1 MERPFSYDKLLKQ
14 YKLSIGEFNSNDL
27 DDYYKNF
34 LSMARSAL
42 LAEDISSSQL
52 NGELGSALTILYAK
66 SLMNNEDIATNPT
79 ITFLRSQLSLMT
91 KGDRHSV

>member
-52 NGELGSALTILYAK
+52 NGASSSERKRHKFLTSRSAVFLKHCLHHRFTDIQGIKNLT
-66 SLMNNEDIATNPT
+66 P
-79 ITFLRSQLSLMT
+79 
-91 KGDRHSV
+91 